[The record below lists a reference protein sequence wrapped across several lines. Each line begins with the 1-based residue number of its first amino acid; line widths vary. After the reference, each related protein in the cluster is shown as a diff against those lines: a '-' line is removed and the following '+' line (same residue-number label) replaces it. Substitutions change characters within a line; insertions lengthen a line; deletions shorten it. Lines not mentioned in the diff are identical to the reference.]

1 MQDKL
6 AVIYGMNGLVLT
18 PEEKTFFSDVQP
30 MGYILF
36 QRNCDSPEQVKALSD
51 SLKEIAGTQHV
62 PILIDQEGGRVA
74 RLKPPH
80 WRAAPSAAALAA
92 CADTDMEKA
101 KRLIY
106 LNARLIAAEL
116 AEVGVNTDCA
126 PLADVPTE
134 ACHNIIG
141 DRAYGDTAQRVAE
154 LGREMS
160 RGLLDGGILPV
171 LKHIPGHGRALV
183 DSHEELPVVDAS
195 LEELRAQDFVPFEI
209 LRDIPLGMTAHI
221 RYNAIDSEQCAT
233 LSKTAITLIRDEI
246 GYDGLLMSDDVSMKA
261 LKGDFE
267 ALSRDILAAG
277 CDVVLHCNGKM
288 DEMQAVAKGARA
300 MDAEANRRMKAAWQQ
315 LNTHSESA
323 QALLL
328 EFKGLYADVSAVA

>member
-1 MQDKL
+1 MQEKL
-6 AVIYGMNGLVLT
+6 AVIYGMEGVTLNA
-18 PEEKTFFSDVQP
+18 EEKAFFSDVQP

-36 QRNCDSPEQVKALSD
+36 QRNCESPEQVKALTD
-51 SLKEIAGTQHV
+51 SLREIAGTEQV

-80 WRAAPSAAALAA
+80 WRAAPSAAALAV
-92 CADTDMEKA
+92 CADEDIEKA

-106 LNARLIAAEL
+106 LNARLIASEL

-141 DRAYGDTAQRVAE
+141 DRAYGDTAERVAE

-160 RGLLDGGILPV
+160 RGLLDGSILPV

-183 DSHEELPVVDAS
+183 DSHEDLPVVDATM
-195 LEELRAQDFVPFEI
+195 EELRAQDFVPFER

-233 LSKTAITLIRDEI
+233 LSKAAISLIRDEI

-267 ALSRDILAAG
+267 TLSRDILAAG
-277 CDVVLHCNGKM
+277 CDVVLHCNGEM
-288 DEMQAVAKGARA
+288 DEMRAVAKGARA
-300 MDAEANRRMKAAWQQ
+300 MDAEAIRRINAAWQQ
-315 LNTHSESA
+315 LNPSDESVRD
-323 QALLL
+323 LLA
-328 EFKGLYADVSAVA
+328 EFDSLYENKSAVA